1 MKNYQEKQIEAKEL
15 LNSTKNMLERVMIQP
30 IWLSLTKNLKKNVGQ
45 IAKIVKRKSL
55 EDLYGD
61 A

>member
-1 MKNYQEKQIEAKEL
+1 LKNYQEKQIEAKEL
-15 LNSTKNMLERVMIQP
+15 LNTTKNMLERVMIQP